1 MSEFKNAIENY
12 AKYVVQQSRSRLSK
26 EGKNKGSLYKSLSY
40 IILQNRGAS
49 GRFESGYTVTFD
61 MDDYGKFVDQGVKG
75 NDPSKV
81 SPNAKIKGQ
90 QAPNS
95 KYKFGSGT
103 HKGTFKDFVAKMTSY
118 AQKKNMR
125 FREHS
130 NNKSTGR
137 FAKGGYKSM
146 GYVIASNI
154 YNRGLRPTLFFT
166 KPFESYS
173 GRFGDK
179 IVVAYGNE
187 ILKKLV
193 KK

>member
-1 MSEFKNAIENY
+1 MNEFKNAIENY

-61 MDDYGKFVDQGVKG
+61 MEDYGKFVDKGVKG
-75 NDPSKV
+75 SLSSSKG
-81 SPNAKIKGQ
+81 NQ
-90 QAPNS
+90 QAQSPYQFGNRTALIGKQNGGMS
-95 KYKFGSGT
+95 GIMRKWVEKRKFRWRD
-103 HKGTFKDFVAKMTSY
+103 KA
-118 AQKKNMR
+118 
-125 FREHS
+125 
-130 NNKSTGR
+130 TGK
-137 FAKGGYKSM
+137 FMSYKSM
-146 GYVIASNI
+146 SYLIARSI
-154 YNRGLRPTLFFT
+154 YTRGIKPTLFFT
-166 KPFESYS
+166 KPFES
-173 GRFGDK
+173 GVKRFGDK